1 MPSTACDRSQR
12 KRETK
17 EDLRKLRLPSE
28 LAMDRGNWRAAVQ
41 ERTRNPL
48 SNRDD
53 KFLTALMEDANL
65 PGCRSRSDTATTA
78 NRYSLRSMGQLALG
92 RASSQ
97 KNPAKHDIESGPGKP
112 DSVEPS
118 NPRWRGTRTL
128 NR

>member
-1 MPSTACDRSQR
+1 MLRR
-12 KRETK
+12 KTWNDAVK
-17 EDLRKLRLPSE
+17 EDLRKLRLPME
-28 LAMDRGNWRAAVQ
+28 LTMDRGSWRAAVQ

-48 SNRDD
+48 SNRD
-53 KFLTALMEDANL
+53 KFLAALMEDANL
-65 PGCRSRSDTATTA
+65 PGCRARSTTSTTTT
-78 NRYSLRSMGQLALG
+78 RYNFRSSGRLALG